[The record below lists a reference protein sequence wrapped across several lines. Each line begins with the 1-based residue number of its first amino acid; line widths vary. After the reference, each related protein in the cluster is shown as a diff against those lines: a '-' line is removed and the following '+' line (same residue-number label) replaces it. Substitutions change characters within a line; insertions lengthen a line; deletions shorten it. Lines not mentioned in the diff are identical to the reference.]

1 MLASNHDISQ
11 LQQKLENFH
20 QIKPI
25 EILAQGL
32 NDMTLFAN
40 AWNIEARYLQGD
52 YFQKKLDRLTDVQDQ

>member
-1 MLASNHDISQ
+1 
-11 LQQKLENFH
+11 ENFH